1 VLGVMVANARG
12 FARATRGID
21 NPPAK
26 HWNNRYAAAAA
37 ATLALIGLAILLM
50 YSSQHL
56 ILVIELIVIIGFV
69 VFWFMQTR
77 ELWDYPTREQKSQE
91 VDQVMAEAGGEQEP
105 ELEVAEEPTSTSQ
118 PEVPALT
125 ETPMSRG
132 EVYKAM

>member
-1 VLGVMVANARG
+1 M
-12 FARATRGID
+12 D

-56 ILVIELIVIIGFV
+56 ILVIELIVIMGFV

-77 ELWDYPTREQKSQE
+77 ELWDYPTREEKSQK
-91 VDQVMAEAGGEQEP
+91 VDQVLKEAGREQETEP
-105 ELEVAEEPTSTSQ
+105 EAAEVPAHTPQ
-118 PEVPALT
+118 PEVTVESPAH
-125 ETPMSRG
+125 TPHPEVPVSAKTRMSRG
-132 EVYKAM
+132 DVYKAL

>member
-1 VLGVMVANARG
+1 M
-12 FARATRGID
+12 D

-77 ELWDYPTREQKSQE
+77 ELWDYPTREQKWQK
-91 VDQVMAEAGGEQEP
+91 VDQVMEEVGGEQETRTDRYP
-105 ELEVAEEPTSTSQ
+105 GPRAWTPRCWSS
-118 PEVPALT
+118 PAAANVPSGSIANC
-125 ETPMSRG
+125 SIAR
-132 EVYKAM
+132 A